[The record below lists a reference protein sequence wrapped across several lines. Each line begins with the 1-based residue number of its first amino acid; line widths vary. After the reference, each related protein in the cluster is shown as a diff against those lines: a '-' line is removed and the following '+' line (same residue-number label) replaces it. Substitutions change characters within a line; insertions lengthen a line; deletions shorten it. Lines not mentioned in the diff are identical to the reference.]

1 MARFSDKVAI
11 ITGSSNGIGQATA
24 VLLASEGAKVTITGR
39 NSDRLEETKKLLLN
53 AHVPENHINVVIGDI
68 TQETVQE
75 TLIKTTLDKFGK
87 IDILINNAGAG
98 IPDPQGKIGV
108 NQSIDTY
115 HKTFELNVQSVLEM
129 TQKARP
135 HLAKSQGEIVN
146 VSSIG
151 AGPAAQVANPYYSI
165 AKAALDQYTRTA
177 AIDLVAENIRVNSV
191 SPGAVATGFSNVSRG
206 LNEEKSKRLYDYLAS
221 QKECIPRGFCA
232 GPEDIAK
239 VIAFLA
245 DRNASNYIIG
255 QTIVADG
262 GTSLILGAHAHGAKM
277 IEAVFK

>member
-1 MARFSDKVAI
+1 MARFTDKVAI

-39 NSDRLEETKKLLLN
+39 NSDRLGETKKLILN
-53 AHVPENHINVVIGDI
+53 AGVPEGNINVVIGDI
-68 TQETVQE
+68 TQESVQE
-75 TLIKTTLDKFGK
+75 VLIKTTLEKFGK
-87 IDILINNAGAG
+87 IDILVNNAGAG
-98 IPDPQGKIGV
+98 IPDAQGKSGV

-115 HKTFELNVQSVLEM
+115 HKTFELNVQSVIEM

-135 HLAKSQGEIVN
+135 HLAKSHGEIVN
-146 VSSIG
+146 ISSIG

-177 AIDLVAENIRVNSV
+177 AIDLAPEDIRVNSV
-191 SPGAVATGFSNVSRG
+191 SPGAVATGFSTVCRG
-206 LNEEKSKRLYDYLAS
+206 LDEQKSKAMYDYLGS
-221 QKECIPRGFCA
+221 QRECIPRGYCA

-262 GTSLILGAHAHGAKM
+262 GTSLILGAHAHGSRM
-277 IEAVFK
+277 IEAIFK

>member
-1 MARFSDKVAI
+1 MARFTDKVAI

-24 VLLASEGAKVTITGR
+24 VLFASEGAKVTITGR
-39 NSDRLEETKKLLLN
+39 NSDRLEETKKLLLKAN
-53 AHVPENHINVVIGDI
+53 VPETNINVVIGDI
-68 TQETVQE
+68 TQESVQE
-75 TLIKTTLDKFGK
+75 TLIKTTLDTFGK
-87 IDILINNAGAG
+87 IDILVNNAGAG
-98 IPDPQGKIGV
+98 IPDAQGKSGV

-135 HLAKSQGEIVN
+135 HLAKTQGEIVN
-146 VSSIG
+146 ISSIG

-177 AIDLVAENIRVNSV
+177 AIDLVNENIRVNSV
-191 SPGAVATGFSNVSRG
+191 SPGAVSTGFSSVSRG
-206 LNEEKSKRLYDYLAS
+206 LDDEKSKKMYEYLGS
-221 QKECIPRGFCA
+221 QRECIPRGFCA
-232 GPEDIAK
+232 VPEDIAK

-262 GTSLILGAHAHGAKM
+262 GTSLILGAHAHGAKLV
-277 IEAVFK
+277 EAVFK

>member
-1 MARFSDKVAI
+1 MARFTDKVAI

-24 VLLASEGAKVTITGR
+24 VLFASEGAKVTITGR
-39 NSDRLEETKKLLLN
+39 NAERLEVTKKLLLD
-53 AHVPENHINVVIGDI
+53 AHIPDNHINVVVGDI
-68 TQETVQE
+68 TQENIQE
-75 TLIKTTLDKFGK
+75 ALIKTTLEKFGK
-87 IDILINNAGAG
+87 IDILVNNAGAG
-98 IPDPQGKIGV
+98 IPDPQGKTGV
-108 NQSIDTY
+108 NQSISTY

-146 VSSIG
+146 ISSIG

-177 AIDLVAENIRVNSV
+177 AIDLAPENIRVNSV
-191 SPGAVATGFSNVSRG
+191 SPGAVATGFSTVSRG
-206 LNEEKSKRLYDYLAS
+206 LDEQKSKAMYEYLGS

-232 GPEDIAK
+232 RPEDIAK

-262 GTSLILGAHAHGAKM
+262 GTSLILGAHAHGARM
-277 IEAVFK
+277 VEAIFK